1 MKPRGY
7 IFDLDG
13 TVYLGEHPV
22 PGADAAIR
30 ALRARGDR
38 VLFLSNKPI
47 ARREDYVSKL
57 RRMGIPAE
65 LGEVINSSLV
75 TARYFQR
82 ICRSGEKVLVVGEEP
97 IQEELLKHG
106 IWLTEEPVEARYVL
120 LSWDRGF
127 TYDKL
132 DRVFQAWKRGAEIVA
147 SNPDRT
153 CPVDGGELPDTAA
166 LIGAVE
172 AVTGQRVDRVVGKPS
187 PLMAQAALQQLGM
200 KAAACWMVGDR
211 LETDIRMAREN
222 GMGSAL
228 VLTGISTR
236 REAERSPWRPDH
248 ILDSIAGVPDLKS
261 R

>member
-1 MKPRGY
+1 M
-7 IFDLDG
+7 
-13 TVYLGEHPV
+13 
-22 PGADAAIR
+22 
-30 ALRARGDR
+30 
-38 VLFLSNKPI
+38 
-47 ARREDYVSKL
+47 SKL

-153 CPVDGGELPDTAA
+153 CPVDGGSCRTP
-166 LIGAVE
+166 
-172 AVTGQRVDRVVGKPS
+172 
-187 PLMAQAALQQLGM
+187 PL
-200 KAAACWMVGDR
+200 
-211 LETDIRMAREN
+211 
-222 GMGSAL
+222 
-228 VLTGISTR
+228 
-236 REAERSPWRPDH
+236 
-248 ILDSIAGVPDLKS
+248 
-261 R
+261 

>member
-1 MKPRGY
+1 M
-7 IFDLDG
+7 
-13 TVYLGEHPV
+13 
-22 PGADAAIR
+22 
-30 ALRARGDR
+30 
-38 VLFLSNKPI
+38 
-47 ARREDYVSKL
+47 
-57 RRMGIPAE
+57 
-65 LGEVINSSLV
+65 
-75 TARYFQR
+75 
-82 ICRSGEKVLVVGEEP
+82 
-97 IQEELLKHG
+97 
-106 IWLTEEPVEARYVL
+106 
-120 LSWDRGF
+120 
-127 TYDKL
+127 
-132 DRVFQAWKRGAEIVA
+132 
-147 SNPDRT
+147 
-153 CPVDGGELPDTAA
+153 
-166 LIGAVE
+166 IGAVE